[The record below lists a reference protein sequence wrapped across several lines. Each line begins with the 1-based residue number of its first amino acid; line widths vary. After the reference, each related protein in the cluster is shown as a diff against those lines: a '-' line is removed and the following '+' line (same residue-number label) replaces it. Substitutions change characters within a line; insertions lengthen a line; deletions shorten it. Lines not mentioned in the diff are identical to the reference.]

1 MSGRSPAPP
10 ASRQGRWLAVAFG
23 VALASFTFLCW
34 RDVSRSPARPVAGG
48 TFVGRDVDGRLVYLN
63 LFELDDA
70 DSRSSGWQGWLYR
83 EGQGRAEW
91 FTTETRPHP
100 WKQTF
105 HGRERD
111 DAKSP
116 PESTVTSTDNS
127 HQINVALPRLN
138 SWGSDTANLTRQ
150 FEHVSFRRLAGLRLG
165 HWGGT
170 KEFRAQFPKLPDG
183 SEFHAAIGRE
193 IVRQCEAATEEF
205 TTEPLEFWREN
216 LRFRQPML
224 MNTHELNAHWQ
235 LRLLTTNLASF
246 CVWSYDEV
254 GGNGNHSHWRGAN
267 FLATERGLR
276 ELELAEL
283 LRPEVNWRA
292 ELRQRCV
299 PKLAAGGAPGR
310 AQGAVTDADTCVDA
324 FTLSPTGLQIYFNP
338 YAIASG
344 ADGEFVVHFDYAELK
359 DLLRDDGPARWL
371 PRGK

>member
-1 MSGRSPAPP
+1 MSGSSPAPP

-70 DSRSSGWQGWLYR
+70 DSRSSSWQGWLYR

-91 FTTETRPHP
+91 FTTETRRHP

-116 PESTVTSTDNS
+116 PESMVTSTDNS
-127 HQINVALPRLN
+127 DQFNATLPRLA

-150 FEHVSFRRLAGLRLG
+150 FEHVGFRRVAGIRLG
-165 HWGGT
+165 RLGGT
-170 KEFRAQFPKLPDG
+170 QEYRAQFPKLPVG
-183 SEFHAAIGRE
+183 EPLAAAVSQE
-193 IVRQCEAATEEF
+193 ILRQCETEAAEF
-205 TTEPLEFWREN
+205 ISAPFGFWREMIRERELSVFN
-216 LRFRQPML
+216 Q
-224 MNTHELNAHWQ
+224 HELTANWQ

-246 CVWSYDEV
+246 SVSSYDAT
-254 GGNGNHSHWRGAN
+254 GGLGNHSHWRGAN
-267 FLATERGLR
+267 FLAEGEGLR
-276 ELELAEL
+276 ALALGELFRENAPWLAEL
-283 LRPEVNWRA
+283 RT
-292 ELRQRCV
+292 RCV
-299 PKLAAGGAPGR
+299 PKLKAISAPR
-310 AQGAVTDADTCVDA
+310 PEAVFDKDVTLDT